1 MEQVP
6 EVSNPAISEPEKVSR
21 SDLNE
26 TPHLLNFCYL
36 TMSSLRNY
44 AEEYS
49 LVIPEDASHSD
60 VANIVFRHFNTID
73 VDETQVLS
81 DFAAK
86 LEKIRKRNKHGTET
100 ENSDRKRVRKP
111 KKYEE
116 EVDDTYSV
124 AGIDDEEEYVDESV
138 KAPSQDDESMY
149 CFCQQKATEDM
160 ICCDNP
166 KCPYKWF
173 HYRCVGLTPDSITD
187 GLWY

>member
-1 MEQVP
+1 MLWF
-6 EVSNPAISEPEKVSR
+6 
-21 SDLNE
+21 SDSQTLQHDRCGRE
-26 TPHLLNFCYL
+26 TSAFQ
-36 TMSSLRNY
+36 
-44 AEEYS
+44 
-49 LVIPEDASHSD
+49 
-60 VANIVFRHFNTID
+60 FRCKTRKST
-73 VDETQVLS
+73 TQIGML
-81 DFAAK
+81 K
-86 LEKIRKRNKHGTET
+86 QIRKQNKHGTET

-111 KKYEE
+111 KKVDFACDSEPQYE

-187 GLWY
+187 GLWYCPICKSHYST